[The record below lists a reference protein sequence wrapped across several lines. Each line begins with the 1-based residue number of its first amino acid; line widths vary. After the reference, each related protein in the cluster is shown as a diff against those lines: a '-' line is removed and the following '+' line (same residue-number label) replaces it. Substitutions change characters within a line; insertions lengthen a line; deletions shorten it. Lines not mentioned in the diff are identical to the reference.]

1 MLAGPGEGLFVGG
14 SGEDLT
20 FQVVVIN
27 SEELAGP
34 KIHAEAKVGVEFGVE
49 GIGVPFTNLIAE
61 TREVDETIQHIACGA
76 GHFITV

>member
-34 KIHAEAKVGVEFGVE
+34 KIHAEAKVGEEFRVKGVRLS
-49 GIGVPFTNLIAE
+49 FTDLVAHAGEINDPLKFIAG
-61 TREVDETIQHIACGA
+61 GA
-76 GHFITV
+76 WHFVTV